1 MKLYILFLTF
11 FFATCL
17 ASYSQSDKA
26 LFKKY
31 EYGKSFLNNK
41 QYKQAYEVFKSLSSV
56 SENNRYRS
64 YSLYFYA
71 LSAYHS
77 DKKAESR
84 DILFELLRKYPDWDK
99 KDDIYYLLGMI
110 DLDNQSYASG
120 LENFS
125 KVKSNEFE
133 AEIIQL
139 IKNNVKDVAVDDLEF
154 LYRKYKYDV
163 LGQKLFNALLE
174 INIYPDYESLYEEL
188 LPIYGQHI
196 LSKDSLSIADEDIIY
211 KDVYNVAV
219 LLPLMFKEFETDSLL
234 PRQQMVFDL
243 YEGIK
248 MAVNDLE
255 KENIKLRMFAFDT
268 ESDSIKTRKILSD
281 TAFAEMDLII
291 GPLYTKTISLA
302 GDYAGLFRKVMVNP
316 VSSNELIINGN
327 PFAFLTTATDNS
339 SAEEAVDYAMDSL
352 KSKKAYIIYGIKKSE
367 EDAAFHYGEYLQ
379 ERGGEVKLFQ
389 GFENDEKYFNKL
401 QKALEPLATDTMPHV
416 YVSSSNPVVA
426 SNVISALQNLMARSA
441 VFASSEWLNYDQ
453 FSYEQ
458 LERMKVHFMYPRYL
472 NEKSYDYRKFR
483 SNYVKKMNLVPSQY
497 ASMGYECMYYF
508 GKQLQK
514 YGSGL
519 FAKIHEGFPE
529 TGKLYPGFDYTKG
542 NDNSYVPILKFKDGK
557 LIKLNSVLSS
567 DNMKKEKP

>member
-125 KVKSNEFE
+125 KIKSNEFDE
-133 AEIIQL
+133 EIVQL
-139 IKNNVKDVAVDDLEF
+139 IKNEVNGVAVDDLEF

-163 LGQKLFNALLE
+163 LGQKLFNSLLE

-188 LPIYGQHI
+188 LPIYGQDI
-196 LSKDSLSIADEDIIY
+196 ISKDSLSIADEDIIY

-219 LLPLMFKEFETDSLL
+219 MLPLMFEEFDTDSLS
-234 PRQQMVFDL
+234 PRQQMVFDV

-248 MAVNDLE
+248 MAVEDLE
-255 KENIKLRMFAFDT
+255 KENIKLRMFAF
-268 ESDSIKTRKILSD
+268 
-281 TAFAEMDLII
+281 
-291 GPLYTKTISLA
+291 
-302 GDYAGLFRKVMVNP
+302 
-316 VSSNELIINGN
+316 
-327 PFAFLTTATDNS
+327 
-339 SAEEAVDYAMDSL
+339 
-352 KSKKAYIIYGIKKSE
+352 
-367 EDAAFHYGEYLQ
+367 
-379 ERGGEVKLFQ
+379 
-389 GFENDEKYFNKL
+389 
-401 QKALEPLATDTMPHV
+401 
-416 YVSSSNPVVA
+416 
-426 SNVISALQNLMARSA
+426 
-441 VFASSEWLNYDQ
+441 
-453 FSYEQ
+453 
-458 LERMKVHFMYPRYL
+458 
-472 NEKSYDYRKFR
+472 
-483 SNYVKKMNLVPSQY
+483 
-497 ASMGYECMYYF
+497 
-508 GKQLQK
+508 
-514 YGSGL
+514 
-519 FAKIHEGFPE
+519 
-529 TGKLYPGFDYTKG
+529 
-542 NDNSYVPILKFKDGK
+542 
-557 LIKLNSVLSS
+557 
-567 DNMKKEKP
+567 

>member
-125 KVKSNEFE
+125 KIKSNEFDE
-133 AEIIQL
+133 EIVQL
-139 IKNNVKDVAVDDLEF
+139 IKNEVNGVAVDDLEF

-163 LGQKLFNALLE
+163 LGQKLFNSLLE

-188 LPIYGQHI
+188 LPIYGQDI
-196 LSKDSLSIADEDIIY
+196 ISKDSLSIADEDIIY

-219 LLPLMFKEFETDSLL
+219 MLPLMFEEFDTDSLS
-234 PRQQMVFDL
+234 PRQQMVFDV

-248 MAVNDLE
+248 MAVEDLE

-281 TAFAEMDLII
+281 TSFAEMDLII
-291 GPLYTKTISLA
+291 GPLYPKTISLA

-339 SAEEAVDYAMDSL
+339 LAEEAVDYAIDSL
-352 KSKKAYIIYGIKKSE
+352 KSKKAYIIHGIKKSE

-441 VFASSEWLNYDQ
+441 VFASNEWLNYDQ

-497 ASMGYECMYYF
+497 ACMGYECMYYF

-542 NDNSYVPILKFKDGK
+542 NDNSYVPILKFKEGK
-557 LIKLNSVLSS
+557 LIKLNSVLSRE
-567 DNMKKEKP
+567 NMKKEKP